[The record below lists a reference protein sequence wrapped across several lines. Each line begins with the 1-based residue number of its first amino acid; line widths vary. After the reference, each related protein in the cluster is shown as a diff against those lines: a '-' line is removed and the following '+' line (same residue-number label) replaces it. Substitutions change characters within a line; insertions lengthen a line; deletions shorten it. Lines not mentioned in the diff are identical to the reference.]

1 MFKENYA
8 EYKDLI
14 NAHIMDYFPEVDY
27 KSKIVYDAIE
37 EGIMPGGK
45 RIRPV
50 LLLAAC
56 EFCGGDVKKALPYA
70 CAVEYIHCYSL
81 MHDDLPALDDDDY
94 RRGKPTVHK
103 TFGEGIAL
111 LAGDGLLNA
120 AFEIICKDMFLNFDN
135 PTGIKSR
142 IKALNEIAKGSG
154 CRGLVAGQI
163 ADIEA
168 ENKTCSKEMM
178 SYIHTNKTGALIV
191 AAIRAGAYLGKATE
205 EQIADLTLFAEAIG
219 LGFQL
224 KDDLLDI
231 EGDPSKTGKDV
242 GSDVNKCTYIKVF
255 GLENTKE
262 EINLLNEKART
273 ALEKYGDKAGFFYGI
288 IDELARR
295 ED

>member
-1 MFKENYA
+1 MFKENYS
-8 EYKDLI
+8 EYKNLV
-14 NAHIMDYFPEVDY
+14 NTHLMDYFPEVDY
-27 KSKIVYDAIE
+27 KSKVVYDAITD
-37 EGIMPGGK
+37 GVMPGGK
-45 RIRPV
+45 RIRPI

-103 TFGEGIAL
+103 TYGEGIAL

-120 AFEIICKDMFLNFDN
+120 AFEIICKDMFHNFDN
-135 PTGIKSR
+135 PTGIKAR

-163 ADIEA
+163 ADLEA

-178 SYIHTNKTGALIV
+178 SYIHANKTGALIV
-191 AAIRAGAYLGKATE
+191 AAIRAGAFLGKASE
-205 EQIADLTLFAEAIG
+205 EQIADLTVFAEAIG

-231 EGDPSKTGKDV
+231 EGDPEKTGKDI

-255 GLENTKE
+255 GLEETKK
-262 EINLLNEKART
+262 EIRLLNKKAKT
-273 ALEKYGDKAGFFYGI
+273 ALEKYGAKAEFFNGI